1 MQTQLFRSGMMMEEG
16 YDMMGSM
23 DEEMP
28 PPRKAQ
34 STNGTMHFII
44 FHHFSI
50 LLKSQNCD
58 VT

>member
-28 PPRKAQ
+28 PPRKAKHKR
-34 STNGTMHFII
+34 NHA

-50 LLKSQNCD
+50 LLKSQNCA